1 MIEKQVAIRSKAIRR
16 AAKGQPCTLRLPGCD
31 GGGETTVL
39 AHLPYGHRGM
49 GRKANDL
56 HSALCCR
63 VCHDILDQRT
73 PLPLSRDELLEAVI
87 RAHGE
92 TLEYLA
98 RRGIIEVKP

>member
-1 MIEKQVAIRSKAIRR
+1 MIEKQVAIRSKAIRESAR
-16 AAKGQPCTLRLPGCD
+16 GQPCTLRLPGCD

-56 HSALCCR
+56 HAALCCR
-63 VCHDILDQRT
+63 VCHDQLDGRA
-73 PLPLSRDELLEAVI
+73 LLAVSREELLEAVI

-92 TLEYLA
+92 TLGYLA